1 VTALLF
7 AGGLI
12 VIAAA
17 SELFTNAIEW
27 AGHLMRLGT
36 GPTGSLLAA
45 FGTALPETI
54 VAIVALVGGGNDA
67 QRIAIGAVL
76 GSSFLLLTLG
86 GAVTGVAVLARGGA
100 RELRVAPTQAWRDLG
115 VFLAAF
121 ALAVGSSALP
131 RAARIGVGVVLLLL
145 YVWHVTMTLRGGGDE
160 DKEAPEPLH
169 IVRWRQRP
177 PAAAVAVQLV
187 GAVALLIVGSQ
198 LFVAAVHQTAQSLGI
213 DPLVLAVIVIP
224 FVTELPETF
233 NSVLWIRSGDDELA
247 FGNVAGSAAF
257 QACVLGF
264 LGVTFTTWTLG
275 AAGLISAA
283 CAFATGAY
291 LLALLRDG
299 RAHGRLVVL
308 AALPWLA
315 YVIAELATAGHLG

>member
-17 SELFTNAIEW
+17 SELFTNAVEW

-54 VAIVALVGGGNDA
+54 VAIVALVSGGNDA

-86 GAVTGVAVLARGGA
+86 GAITGVAVLARGGR
-100 RELRVAPTQAWRDLG
+100 RELRVAPAQARRDLG
-115 VFLAAF
+115 VFLVAF
-121 ALAVGSSALP
+121 ALAIGSAAIP
-131 RAARIGVGVVLLLL
+131 RPARIGIGVILLLI
-145 YVWHVTMTLRGGGDE
+145 YAGHVTMTVRGGGKD

-187 GAVALLIVGSQ
+187 GAVALIIIGSQ

-247 FGNVAGSAAF
+247 IGNVAGSAAF

-264 LGVTFTTWTLG
+264 LGVTFTTWNLG
-275 AAGLISAA
+275 TAGLLTAA
-283 CAFATGAY
+283 CAFATGVY
-291 LLALLRDG
+291 LLALLHDG
-299 RAHGRLVVL
+299 RAHGRLVLL

-315 YVIAELATAGHLG
+315 YVVAEFATGGHLG